1 MDLRHGRRRKHKD
14 NEALSAGASSI
25 DATSVRRIVKS
36 TARSL
41 EQALASIAKDQE
53 AAQIVGQLRLLAHK
67 FAAGEIEA
75 HGFRDEFTQAWCKL
89 NEFLAQIFDKERTVA
104 MMEQAREHV
113 CVARH
118 MIHKYQRAVD
128 RAALADVEA
137 RVMTM
142 VAMFEDGSVHRLRKC
157 GREVLALME
166 GDLFQTDERL
176 ACARSSVRKCVEEL
190 GEIQALFAC
199 KRTIESLKSD
209 AERELAAVLSRR
221 KPRGASP
228 RQGQRRRLAEWTS
241 TLSMSQAVITDVC
254 DGNPLSGAKKEF
266 VFESVVDYDKMGSS
280 IDRQQRISELKS
292 KNLWLKSM
300 LAEARMSISSLEISL
315 SKGSS
320 QIFEEK
326 TRMKQRS
333 REAVKLKQSVLMDTL
348 KGELLDVKNEI
359 MKYRYQEEQKRK
371 ELELLGRMSSV
382 GNRKVLM
389 TIHEMGR
396 DAQLLQLV
404 IDLQRGFERNDV
416 NMDMDQVLTDVKD
429 EIATNVDEIL
439 KGKVCYRLGELEA
452 RLDEELD
459 RCKTATSEY
468 ESKLDECADAGRD
481 LTESVPDADDMNIRQ
496 LQNELKHLVLVR
508 DVATLTR
515 EKIAQQD
522 LETVRFQT
530 LERRTKAKG
539 TRKAKLLAR
548 LCKRGQGG
556 CPEMISELQR
566 LKQNSEAYFATFGN
580 LEKEYESKIGRY
592 YELFDRRVQAYDA
605 EDILHIFH
613 LSEKW
618 DELVHIHIVH
628 DVFLRSSSAELKE
641 LGKLLCLQFDG
652 ESLSDTYAKILNEM
666 DQVLATAYAD
676 PETERYDTRLK
687 ELRALQKEN
696 KELTASISS
705 MLTMAYHAKE

>member
-14 NEALSAGASSI
+14 NEALSAGASSV
-25 DATSVRRIVKS
+25 DAISVRRIVRS

-41 EQALASIAKDQE
+41 EQALAPIAHDQ
-53 AAQIVGQLRLLAHK
+53 AVAQIIGQLRLLAHK

-75 HGFRDEFTQAWCKL
+75 HGFRDEFTQAWCNL
-89 NEFLAQIFDKERTVA
+89 NEFLAQVFDKEKTIA
-104 MMEQAREHV
+104 MMEQAREHA

-137 RVMTM
+137 HVMTM
-142 VAMFEDGSVHRLRKC
+142 VAMFEEGSVHRLRKC

-176 ACARSSVRKCVEEL
+176 ATARSSVGKCVEEL

-221 KPRGASP
+221 KPRGASS
-228 RQGQRRRLAEWTS
+228 RQGQRHQLAEWRS
-241 TLSMSQAVITDVC
+241 SLSMSQAVITDVY
-254 DGNPLSGAKKEF
+254 DGNPLGGAKKQF
-266 VFESVVDYDKMGSS
+266 VFESVVDYDKIGSS

-320 QIFEEK
+320 QISEEK

-333 REAVKLKQSVLMDTL
+333 QEAVKLKQSVLMDTL
-348 KGELLDVKNEI
+348 KGELWEVKNEI
-359 MKYRYQEEQKRK
+359 MKYRYHEEQKRK
-371 ELELLGRMSSV
+371 ELELLRRMPST

-404 IDLQRGFERNDV
+404 IDLQRGFERNEV
-416 NMDMDQVLTDVKD
+416 DMDQVLTDVKA
-429 EIATNVDEIL
+429 EIATNVDEIT
-439 KGKVCYRLGELEA
+439 KGKVCYRMGELDA
-452 RLDEELD
+452 RLDKELE
-459 RCKTATSEY
+459 RCEAATSEY
-468 ESKLDECADAGRD
+468 QSKLDECRDAERD
-481 LTESVPDADDMNIRQ
+481 LAESVTRADADDPHIRQ

-539 TRKAKLLAR
+539 TRKTKLLAR
-548 LCKRGQGG
+548 LGKRGQSG

-566 LKQNSEAYFATFGN
+566 LKQNSETYFATFGN
-580 LEKEYESKIGRY
+580 LEKEYESEIGRY
-592 YELFDRRVQAYDA
+592 YELFDRRVQTYEA
-605 EDILHIFH
+605 EDILRLFH

-618 DELVHIHIVH
+618 DERVHVHIVY
-628 DVFLRSSSAELKE
+628 DVFLKSSSAELKE
-641 LGKLLCLQFDG
+641 LGKILCLQFDG

-696 KELTASISS
+696 KELTASISA
-705 MLTMAYHAKE
+705 MLTMAYQAKE